1 MKSNSLPTILLG
13 VLAVSAVSSLVLC
26 WSYISNVRDA
36 RALQPQVAAA
46 QNNRAIA
53 TSLANDVVAYSKAHP
68 DPALNQILEIV
79 GLKEKSAS
87 TNPVAKPASK

>member
-13 VLAVSAVSSLVLC
+13 LLAASALASLVLC
-26 WSYISNVRDA
+26 WSFITSVRDA

-53 TSLANDVVAYSKAHP
+53 SSLASDVIGYSKTHP
-68 DPALNQILEIV
+68 DMNPILEAV
-79 GLKEKSAS
+79 GLKEKTVSA
-87 TNPVAKPASK
+87 NPAVKPASK

>member
-13 VLAVSAVSSLVLC
+13 LLAVSALASLVLC
-26 WSYISNVRDA
+26 WSFISSVRDA

-53 TSLANDVVAYSKAHP
+53 SSLAGDVLAYSKTHP
-68 DPALNQILEIV
+68 DINPILEAV
-79 GLKEKSAS
+79 GLKEKSVSA
-87 TNPVAKPASK
+87 NPAGKPASK

>member
-1 MKSNSLPTILLG
+1 MKSNSLSTILLG

-26 WSYISNVRDA
+26 WSFISSVRDA

-53 TSLANDVVAYSKAHP
+53 SSLANDVVLYSRAHP

>member
-13 VLAVSAVSSLVLC
+13 VLAVSALASLVLC
-26 WSYISNVRDA
+26 WSFISSVRDA

-53 TSLANDVVAYSKAHP
+53 SSLASDVIAYSKTHHDIYP
-68 DPALNQILEIV
+68 ILEAV
-79 GLKEKSAS
+79 GLKEKTA
-87 TNPVAKPASK
+87 TANPAVKPASK